1 MFDILP
7 IHRRGTRRH
16 AVSISCEGVRERGFA
31 SIGTKLLD
39 LSPQGAFL
47 ETHATDIELGEEV
60 FLSFRAPRTR
70 HWMDARAIVARKSR
84 GLRRD
89 DFGPGVGLSF
99 IEMDAV
105 DRALLSAAI
114 VRLPPP
120 IPTRPRF
127 MDYASFVRDVAEGFA

>member
-16 AVSISCEGVRERGFA
+16 AVSTACEGVLERGFTL
-31 SIGTKLLD
+31 IGRSLLD
-39 LSPQGAFL
+39 VSTEGAFL
-47 ETHATDIELGEEV
+47 LTDVDDVEIGEEV
-60 FLSFRAPRTR
+60 FLAFRVPRTR
-70 HWMDARAIVARKSR
+70 TWMDARSIVVRKSR

-89 DFGPGVGLSF
+89 DFGKGVGLRF
-99 IEMDAV
+99 IEMDGI

-127 MDYASFVRDVAEGFA
+127 IDYASFVRDVAEGFA

>member
-7 IHRRGTRRH
+7 IHRRGTSRH
-16 AVSISCEGVRERGFA
+16 AVSIACEGVRELGFQLV
-31 SIGTKLLD
+31 GRKLLD
-39 LSPQGAFL
+39 LSAEGAFL
-47 ETHATDIELGEEV
+47 ASDVEGIALGEEV

-70 HWMDARAIVARKSR
+70 HWMDARAIVVRRSR

-89 DFGPGVGLSF
+89 DFEKGLGLHF
-99 IEMDAV
+99 IEMDGI

-127 MDYASFVRDVAEGFA
+127 IDYAGFVRDVADGFA